1 VAGPTVRITILE
13 YRSWLASNASPPSR
27 VVHLF
32 PLTLNLSLPCPY
44 PLDLSLLG
52 LPYDPN

>member
-1 VAGPTVRITILE
+1 MAGPTVRITILE